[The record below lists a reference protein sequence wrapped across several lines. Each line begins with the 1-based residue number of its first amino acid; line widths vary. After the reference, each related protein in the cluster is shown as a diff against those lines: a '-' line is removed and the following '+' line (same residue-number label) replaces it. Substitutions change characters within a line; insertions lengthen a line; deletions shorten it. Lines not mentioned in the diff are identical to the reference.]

1 MSAET
6 VHNPTEQVVSHHPPS
21 SSHPSSSRPSSYRR
35 PYSVDT
41 RDQGLEI
48 KHGVLPDYSLRVR
61 GRLHTVISHPD
72 SQTSV
77 LHHTSGC
84 GVYCRT
90 SLQREFE
97 ASDMSNVQ
105 RLLHAP
111 QHNVYVGICK
121 HHIKVWQIGVLVFLH
136 SLGLWQSCILSSQC
150 FRIIANSFA
159 DQTPL

>member
-61 GRLHTVISHPD
+61 GRLHTVIFHPD
-72 SQTSV
+72 SQTCV

-121 HHIKVWQIGVLVFLH
+121 HHIKVWQIGTKKSD
-136 SLGLWQSCILSSQC
+136 SLPSFTGSMAGLYL
-150 FRIIANSFA
+150 
-159 DQTPL
+159 DQPMFQDYCQ

>member
-48 KHGVLPDYSLRVR
+48 KHGVLSDYSLRVR
-61 GRLHTVISHPD
+61 GRLHTVIFHPD

-121 HHIKVWQIGVLVFLH
+121 HHIKVCQIGVLVFLH